1 MYCFVYGGRLFYEM
15 KFLVCAL
22 LVSVI
27 AVGSCVPVEEAKAVV
42 VGAAEVD
49 ENAPKCQPDV
59 DSFLA
64 DPSDCG

>member
-1 MYCFVYGGRLFYEM
+1 M
-15 KFLVCAL
+15 KSLVCAL
-22 LVSVI
+22 LVAVI

-59 DSFLA
+59 DSFVV